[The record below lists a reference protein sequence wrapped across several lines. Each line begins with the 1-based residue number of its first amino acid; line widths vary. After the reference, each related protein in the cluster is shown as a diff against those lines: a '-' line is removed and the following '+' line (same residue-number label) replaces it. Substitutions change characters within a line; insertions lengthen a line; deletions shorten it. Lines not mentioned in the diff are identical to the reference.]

1 VKLSFFG
8 VPRLARLRE
17 PHIAESNG
25 SRVASLLDLA
35 GTKASVVQQR
45 AEAKDYIDIDAI
57 LTDGRINLAMALSAA
72 QAIYGRGFNPLITL
86 KALSYFE
93 DGDLGDLPTEV
104 KARLAAAVGQL
115 DPERLPDLAP
125 R

>member
-8 VPRLARLRE
+8 VPRLARLRG
-17 PHIAESNG
+17 PHVADSNG

-35 GTKASVVQQR
+35 GTKAAVVRQR
-45 AEAKDYIDIDAI
+45 AEAKDYIAIDAI
-57 LTDGRINLAMALSAA
+57 LMDGRIGLAMALAAA
-72 QAIYGRGFNPLITL
+72 QANYGPSFNPLITL

-93 DGDLGDLPTEV
+93 DGDLGDLPTET
-104 KARLAAAVGQL
+104 KIRLAAAVRL
-115 DPERLPDLAP
+115 VDPERLPEIVS